1 MSWLLA
7 AVAAVIL
14 FWVISLARILS
25 SSSCV
30 PSDPGFLHSG
40 FGKRRNVLLVIA
52 HPDDESMFFTPTILF
67 LKYGGHNI
75 HILCMSTGNADGVGN
90 TRKDEIYQACS
101 ILKVPLQQVKV
112 LDHPGLQDGFNETW
126 DLGFLAKLIQN
137 EVRVW
142 NIDLLISFDKFG
154 VSGHPNHRAVHHGI
168 CMLLSDSNQKH
179 IEAWELV
186 SLSIFRKYS
195 GPVDVWLSIIFSSFY
210 LRKQIYCL
218 LNNNPS
224 LSFLAMAAHRSQWI
238 WFRKLFVGFST
249 YTYMNT
255 LRKINVE

>member
-52 HPDDESMFFTPTILF
+52 HPDDESIEANYTCYRGPCYMGFGPLISTYAVVCSPPTSESLRSSGFADPMFKALSLF
-67 LKYGGHNI
+67 SDVIHSGGFPN
-75 HILCMSTGNADGVGN
+75 SFAVG
-90 TRKDEIYQACS
+90 A
-101 ILKVPLQQVKV
+101 L
-112 LDHPGLQDGFNETW
+112 
-126 DLGFLAKLIQN
+126 LGFGRISHNL
-137 EVRVW
+137 VRKVFHDMVSHW
-142 NIDLLISFDKFG
+142 NF
-154 VSGHPNHRAVHHGI
+154 
-168 CMLLSDSNQKH
+168 MLLSDSNQKH

>member
-1 MSWLLA
+1 MPILESPTLDATSSVVQTSFLFRSGLKRVIHNSMLSESHCEQIVDPFCSLLLSSCTAARDPPSERDRPDKISAIFNFHQRMSWLLA
-7 AVAAVIL
+7 AVAAVIS

-90 TRKDEIYQACS
+90 TRKDEIYRACS

-126 DLGFLAKLIQN
+126 DLGLLAKLIQN

-142 NIDLLISFDKFG
+142 NIDL
-154 VSGHPNHRAVHHGI
+154 
-168 CMLLSDSNQKH
+168 
-179 IEAWELV
+179 V
-186 SLSIFRKYS
+186 SLF
-195 GPVDVWLSIIFSSFY
+195 
-210 LRKQIYCL
+210 
-218 LNNNPS
+218 N
-224 LSFLAMAAHRSQWI
+224 
-238 WFRKLFVGFST
+238 
-249 YTYMNT
+249 
-255 LRKINVE
+255 

>member
-101 ILKVPLQQVKV
+101 ILK
-112 LDHPGLQDGFNETW
+112 
-126 DLGFLAKLIQN
+126 
-137 EVRVW
+137 
-142 NIDLLISFDKFG
+142 LISFDKFG